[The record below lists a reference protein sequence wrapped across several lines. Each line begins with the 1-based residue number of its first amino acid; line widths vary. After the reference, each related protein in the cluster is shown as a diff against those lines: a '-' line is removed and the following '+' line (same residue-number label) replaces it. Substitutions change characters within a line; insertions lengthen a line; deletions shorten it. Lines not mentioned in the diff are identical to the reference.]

1 MFMGEDLIVSLC
13 DQLLSFILLW
23 KTPNAALLSKK
34 APPLFASRYIV
45 NVTVNFVVL
54 VIGLDSIHLYVTSP
68 PTIWAADNV
77 VWYKN
82 VIIMKVKIRDTA
94 NEFVLTK
101 IVFYSKYD

>member
-1 MFMGEDLIVSLC
+1 M
-13 DQLLSFILLW
+13 LW
-23 KTPNAALLSKK
+23 C
-34 APPLFASRYIV
+34 
-45 NVTVNFVVL
+45 L